1 MTIGRL
7 QNIETDFN
15 VQPQILMSSVDVED
29 SFAHSKNEWIP
40 IKTRLQR
47 KKFRMHTSTETKRSV
62 DRNEILRWF

>member
-47 KKFRMHTSTETKRSV
+47 KKIRILTKY
-62 DRNEILRWF
+62 